1 MRSKPFIG
9 TGIAIAAMALTACGS
24 SGGGSAASSDT
35 SSSMSSHQAMS
46 SSSPMSSESMMA
58 DSMSHGTF
66 KGLNGKHVK
75 GAVAVE
81 HGAVK
86 LTGFSSDEGPDL
98 HLYLTNGTNEAA
110 VAKGKELGKVAFDKA
125 TQQFDLM
132 NVKTSGYTDV
142 VVHCDKAK
150 AVFGAAALSS

>member
-24 SGGGSAASSDT
+24 SGGGSAASSDM
-35 SSSMSSHQAMS
+35 SSSMSSHTAMS
-46 SSSPMSSESMMA
+46 SSAPMSSGSKMA

-75 GAVAVE
+75 GTVTVE
-81 HGAVK
+81 DGAVK
-86 LTGFSSDEGPDL
+86 VAGFSSDEGPDL
-98 HLYLTNGTNEAA
+98 HLYLTNGTDEAA
-110 VAKGKELGKVAFDKA
+110 VGKGKELGKVTFDKT
-125 TQQFDLM
+125 TQKFDLM
-132 NVKTSGYTDV
+132 DVKTSGYTDV